1 MLKPSLSSRQPRQSQ
16 TQNHVQVRQPLP
28 RLVKEHLHSQTTRF
42 PRAYKNLSPK
52 TRAGLGVGIIA
63 WGGIGLYL
71 SDRAEEQFGFSP
83 TAKDKEDLER
93 LTPRIT
99 VVDKPSPTN
108 R

>member
-1 MLKPSLSSRQPRQSQ
+1 MTSLS
-16 TQNHVQVRQPLP
+16 
-28 RLVKEHLHSQTTRF
+28 RLVKEYLHSRATHF

-52 TRAGLGVGIIA
+52 TRAGLGLGIIA

-71 SDRAEEQFGFSP
+71 SDKAEEQFGYSP

-99 VVDKPSPTN
+99 VVDKPSPTS